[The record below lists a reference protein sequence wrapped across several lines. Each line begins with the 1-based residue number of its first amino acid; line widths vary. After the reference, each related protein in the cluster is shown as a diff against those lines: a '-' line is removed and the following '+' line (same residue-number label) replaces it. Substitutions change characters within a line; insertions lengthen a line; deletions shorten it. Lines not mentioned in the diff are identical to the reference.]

1 MSVDRL
7 QRLLESAIVGFVV
20 GSSFAGLVATSFVQT
35 LHGVASSFVLD
46 RVHELVS
53 RAALDF
59 VVTPV
64 DAVRI
69 VMVSLAAFV
78 SLL

>member
-7 QRLLESAIVGFVV
+7 QRLLEGAIVGFIV

-35 LHGVASSFVLD
+35 LHGVTSSFVLD
-46 RVHELVS
+46 RIHELVS

-59 VVTPV
+59 IVAPV
-64 DAVRI
+64 DAVRV
-69 VMVSLAAFV
+69 VMVSFAAFV
-78 SLL
+78 FIL